1 MQPLQ
6 SWVLLNGKRKCR
18 VLSLRAGILCTWVC
32 SKLLST
38 VPGRPVLSCRCFAAH
53 GGTVAEPDSKPN
65 PVCDSNDKPKC
76 ITDTDA
82 KLNALAIADAKPD
95 PFRNGH
101 ATDTDA
107 KFNALAIANAKPD
120 PVRDCNATDAD
131 AKPNAL
137 AVTHG
142 SRLALVIA
150 DSGARDLVS
159 FEHSLIN
166 LLAVSDSR

>member
-1 MQPLQ
+1 
-6 SWVLLNGKRKCR
+6 
-18 VLSLRAGILCTWVC
+18 
-32 SKLLST
+32 
-38 VPGRPVLSCRCFAAH
+38 LSCRCFAAH
-53 GGTVAEPDSKPN
+53 GGTVAEPDAKPH

-76 ITDTDA
+76 I
-82 KLNALAIADAKPD
+82 
-95 PFRNGH
+95 
-101 ATDTDA
+101 TDTDA

-137 AVTHG
+137 AVTLG